1 MALEPFRQAFSQTT
15 RQGIFFDNASMGPV
29 IPAVTQAMARCMEL
43 RQAMPM
49 KYYRY
54 AEELFP
60 ACRGRCF
67 GGFRRFLFLL
77 FFAHLKSPYF
87 LVTTPTV
94 LRAPLR
100 VRAFVLVLCPRTGR
114 PLAWRSPR

>member
-1 MALEPFRQAFSQTT
+1 MADAGVDVFAALCLANLDFTD
-15 RQGIFFDNASMGPV
+15 FFG
-29 IPAVTQAMARCMEL
+29 
-43 RQAMPM
+43 
-49 KYYRY
+49 
-54 AEELFP
+54 EEIGGGGLGGLGFG
-60 ACRGRCF
+60 GRFGLGLNLGF